1 MKKYGKILG
10 VGLTLIMVL
19 SCVVY
24 AENSR
29 EEAFNPIESYSK
41 IDNTK
46 SGIETY
52 KSNVVKRIDDISS
65 KKIKD
70 INCTITFSEK
80 ISLDELKSFVE
91 KYAIDLEF
99 VEVRYVKDGE
109 RSTAGI
115 RFLDD
120 YNQLKYLIE
129 STESEHDVQLQGIV
143 DIYAR
148 VDADMLEDVQNDEIV
163 FLTDI
168 SGDAVMVGNYSVN
181 QEERNKNYAPDGL
194 DSFPCA
200 LSWDLEDA
208 GIVDMYDK

>member
-80 ISLDELKSFVE
+80 ISLDELKSFVG

-168 SGDAVMVGNYSVN
+168 SGDAVMVGNYSMN

>member
-1 MKKYGKILG
+1 M
-10 VGLTLIMVL
+10 M
-19 SCVVY
+19 S
-24 AENSR
+24 
-29 EEAFNPIESYSK
+29 
-41 IDNTK
+41 
-46 SGIETY
+46 
-52 KSNVVKRIDDISS
+52 
-65 KKIKD
+65 
-70 INCTITFSEK
+70 ITFSEK
-80 ISLDELKSFVE
+80 ISLDELKSFVG

-168 SGDAVMVGNYSVN
+168 SGDAVMVGNYSMN

>member
-80 ISLDELKSFVE
+80 ISLDELKSFVG

-148 VDADMLEDVQNDEIV
+148 VDADLLEDVQNDEIV

-168 SGDAVMVGNYSVN
+168 SGDAVMVGNYSMN

>member
-52 KSNVVKRIDDISS
+52 KSNVLKRIDDISS

-91 KYAIDLEF
+91 KYTIDLEF

-120 YNQLKYLIE
+120 YNQLKCLIE
-129 STESEHDVQLQGIV
+129 STESEHGVQLQGIV

-168 SGDAVMVGNYSVN
+168 SGDAVMVGNYNVN